1 MLYLWYHKNNGVMLF
16 SHQVMLIIYIPNTA
30 DIIFVKNIFLFHT
43 FSVSMS
49 FWDLV
54 ILLHVNLV
62 HYFWLFYCISS
73 YACNIFYVRA
83 DVVMHS
89 YAPTSIGYKEH
100 SERNLHV
107 YFLVDPWGKQVM
119 VYSCL
124 LTKASTLYII
134 ICSLC
139 FISSS
144 CLLFW
149 ISCELLLYI
158 RVFSV

>member
-1 MLYLWYHKNNGVMLF
+1 MLF
-16 SHQVMLIIYIPNTA
+16 SHQVMFIIYISNIA
-30 DIIFVKNIFLFHT
+30 NIIFVKNIFLFHT
-43 FSVSMS
+43 FSVGMS

-54 ILLHVNLV
+54 MLLHVNLV

-73 YACNIFYVRA
+73 YACNTFYVPA
-83 DVVMHS
+83 DVVMHN
-89 YAPTSIGYKEH
+89 YAPTSICYKQH
-100 SERNLHV
+100 SDKNLHV
-107 YFLVDPWGKQVM
+107 YFLVDPWEKQVM
-119 VYSCL
+119 VYSSL

-144 CLLFW
+144 CLLLW
-149 ISCELLLYI
+149 VSCELLLNI